1 MSLSAVLHSDAA
13 LRSTLQKIPTLA
25 EEKLMNAKRLS
36 AVVGIFIA
44 TAIAWM
50 VLGQTTTM
58 RSSESYERLGYGKD
72 GGGER
77 ATVQQLWGD
86 QQVQKAPVAWTSHKV
101 KQTRTNNQGKPV
113 VEEVSVK
120 DPVVLTK
127 SRISADLELD
137 PRRKGLLWYSTYRV
151 KFQGEYAF
159 QNSFSDARDFVVQFQ
174 FPQGQAAFD
183 NVLISLN
190 GQRRHPGGDLSEGVK
205 LPISLK
211 PGQTAQLKVS
221 YGSQGMDTWHY
232 EFSEES
238 VAASVRDFEA
248 VVKTNTTEID
258 FPSSCLSP
266 THKRFA
272 DGGWTLRWAYG
283 DLILSSDIG
292 VKMPQKLQPG
302 PFASRLSLFAPVSLF
317 FFFAVLILVTTVRNV
332 KLHPVH
338 YLFLAATFFSFHL
351 LFSYL
356 VDHVVPFTAFLISSA
371 VSLLLT
377 ISYLRLVT
385 GWKFAF
391 AQAGFWQFI
400 FLVLFTYAF
409 FFEGYTGLTITIGAI
424 ITLAAMMQLTGKVDW
439 EETLAKAGAPPQ
451 S

>member
-1 MSLSAVLHSDAA
+1 
-13 LRSTLQKIPTLA
+13 
-25 EEKLMNAKRLS
+25 MNGKRLS
-36 AVVGIFIA
+36 AIVGIFIA
-44 TAIAWM
+44 TTIAWM
-50 VLGQTTTM
+50 VLGETTTL
-58 RSSESYERLGYGKD
+58 RSSESYDRLGYGKD

-77 ATVQQLWGD
+77 ATVQQLWGTA
-86 QQVQKAPVAWTSHKV
+86 QVQKAPVAWTTHKV
-101 KQTRTNNQGKPV
+101 KQTRTNEKGKQV
-113 VEEVSVK
+113 VEEVVVK

-127 SRISADLELD
+127 SRINTNLELE

-151 KFQGEYAF
+151 KFEGEYAF
-159 QNSFSDARDFVVQFQ
+159 QNSFNDAREFVAQFQ

-183 NVLISLN
+183 NVLIFLN
-190 GQRRHPGGDLSEGVK
+190 GKRQYPGGDLSEGVK
-205 LPISLK
+205 LPITLK
-211 PGQTAQLKVS
+211 PGQGANLKVS

-232 EFSEES
+232 KFADDS

-248 VVKTNTTEID
+248 VVRTNTSEID
-258 FPSSCLSP
+258 FPGNCLSP
-266 THKRFA
+266 THKKMS

-283 DLILSSDIG
+283 DLISSSNIG
-292 VKMPQKLQPG
+292 VKMPEKLQPG
-302 PFASRLSLFAPVSLF
+302 PFASRLSLFAPVSLL
-317 FFFAVLILVTTVRNV
+317 FFFAMLMLVTTVRTV

-356 VDHVVPFTAFLISSA
+356 VDHVMPFPAFLISSA
-371 VSLLLT
+371 VSLILT

-385 GWKFAF
+385 GWKFAIT
-391 AQAGFWQFI
+391 QAGFWQFV

-439 EETLAKAGAPPQ
+439 EETLAKAGAPAPPNQ
-451 S
+451 PVGPGAPPRIG